1 MGSNPIVQFFNSELN
16 FLLLI
21 VEQLCTSVQFPAHEP
36 IDDSPVVRN
45 KVDKSVQKSCERKRG
60 RPKKFSRSMRR
71 DAANA
76 RERKRMNQ
84 LTTALMTL
92 KHALPK
98 KDVIRSKKQII
109 VEVILFSS
117 HRKYF

>member
-1 MGSNPIVQFFNSELN
+1 MN

-21 VEQLCTSVQFPAHEP
+21 VEQPCTSVQFPIHEP
-36 IDDSPVVRN
+36 INDSPVRN
-45 KVDKSVQKSCERKRG
+45 TVDKSVQKSCERKRG
-60 RPKKFSRSMRR
+60 RPKKFSHSMRR

>member
-1 MGSNPIVQFFNSELN
+1 
-16 FLLLI
+16 
-21 VEQLCTSVQFPAHEP
+21 
-36 IDDSPVVRN
+36 
-45 KVDKSVQKSCERKRG
+45 
-60 RPKKFSRSMRR
+60 MRR